1 MDKLERRTQKAII
14 EMIKDK
20 VKEVRRQT
28 LNPQKAIMEMIK
40 DKVKEVRR

>member
-1 MDKLERRTQKAII
+1 M